1 MKRDYSIPSLVYL
14 LRYEL
19 RDGLGL
25 MILGP
30 RLRAPSPPKPR
41 RPTPQKNPTQTRSQT
56 RTAGPRSQQTRR
68 KMKTLPEIPAVNIPN
83 PTDAKNEK
91 ARRVAPHNKPWL
103 DFFSQG
109 AMNGNQNN

>member
-1 MKRDYSIPSLVYL
+1 
-14 LRYEL
+14 
-19 RDGLGL
+19 
-25 MILGP
+25 
-30 RLRAPSPPKPR
+30 
-41 RPTPQKNPTQTRSQT
+41 
-56 RTAGPRSQQTRR
+56 
-68 KMKTLPEIPAVNIPN
+68 MKTLPEIPAVNIPN